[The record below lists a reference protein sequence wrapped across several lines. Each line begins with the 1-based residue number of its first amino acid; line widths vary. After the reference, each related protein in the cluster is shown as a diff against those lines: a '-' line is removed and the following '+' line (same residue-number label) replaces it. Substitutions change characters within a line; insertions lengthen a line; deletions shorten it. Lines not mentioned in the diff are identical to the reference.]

1 MNLKYIT
8 RFYASCKSANTLFRF
23 LKIVYGTLNI
33 DRVERKEFFHF
44 SSILILFLLF
54 STTLVPG
61 EETNR
66 HIYPYP
72 MDPRDYTS
80 CSSNN
85 IQRPIF
91 DVFKGQVQ
99 FTILRSFKMR
109 DSLIIDYKAD
119 IDLYT
124 QRMHLG
130 NVLWPSYP
138 FLFAKNLEELIH
150 DIKDRNLFLFNI
162 WGYVPGSG
170 RRIFAAICGSRN
182 NTLPI

>member
-1 MNLKYIT
+1 MNLS
-8 RFYASCKSANTLFRF
+8 YASRFVQTSCESVNSLSLF
-23 LKIVYGTLNI
+23 LKIVYGKLNNE
-33 DRVERKEFFHF
+33 RVERKDFLHL
-44 SSILILFLLF
+44 SLIPILFLLF
-54 STTLVPG
+54 CTTLVPG
-61 EETNR
+61 EESNHR
-66 HIYPYP
+66 IYPYP

-85 IQRPIF
+85 IQRPTF

-99 FTILRSFKMR
+99 FTSLRSFKIR
-109 DSLIIDYKAD
+109 DSLIFDYKAD

-150 DIKDRNLFLFNI
+150 DIRDRNLGIRPWLRT
-162 WGYVPGSG
+162 G
-170 RRIFAAICGSRN
+170 RIFAAIYGSRN
-182 NTLPI
+182 NTLPV